1 MNTLVILSS
10 PDDNNCTTKW
20 ELPPRWEPLFK
31 KWLRVYARGSVCH
44 LFEQLVVTTG
54 VFALLFSLSC
64 SCSVCW
70 DVSLEMLVLI
80 VGGNVYGHMLRTNCY
95 QAVALPSKH
104 KTKITNNI
112 FILIMLNIF
121 TLCYSILL
129 CRECSFDLQYDS
141 AQDDLLH
148 IFFSL

>member
-1 MNTLVILSS
+1 MNTLVIFSS

-20 ELPPRWEPLFK
+20 ELPPVGTSFLKNGF
-31 KWLRVYARGSVCH
+31 
-44 LFEQLVVTTG
+44 
-54 VFALLFSLSC
+54 VFMPEGPCVIYSNNLSLLPVSLLFFSPCLVRAPYVGMFRLRC
-64 SCSVCW
+64 SYLL
-70 DVSLEMLVLI
+70 LE
-80 VGGNVYGHMLRTNCY
+80 GYVYGHMLRTNCY